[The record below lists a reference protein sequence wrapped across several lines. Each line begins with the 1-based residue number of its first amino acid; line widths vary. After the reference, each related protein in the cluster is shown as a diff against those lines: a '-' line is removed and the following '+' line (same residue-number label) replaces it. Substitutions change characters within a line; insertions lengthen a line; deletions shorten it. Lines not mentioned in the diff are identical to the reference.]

1 MFKLNLHQTKRHIL
15 HVDAD
20 AFFATVEQVL
30 NPSLG
35 GKAVLVGGPSGTR
48 GIVSAASYEAKA
60 YGIYSGMPMYLA
72 TKKCP
77 QAVIVPGKFDAY
89 RDFSRRMY
97 QIFLEYTPDVEM
109 ASIDEAYLDLTG
121 CELLHKLPSGQIA
134 KKILNQIYRKLGL
147 SVSGGLASNKT
158 VAKVASS
165 TNKPHK
171 LTIIP
176 YGKEADFLAPLH
188 LKAMPGVGV
197 KTLPLLESHGFKT
210 IGDISSLKLVE
221 ILEKFGIQGVPLWK
235 KCQGIDNSHVISA
248 HALPKSISKEN
259 TFYESTCDEKIC
271 LKFLKELGS
280 HVFEKLRSYKLRART
295 IFIKIRYKQARVNFL
310 AENGNKVFRTGE
322 TLISSPSFAGVFR
335 DFSFQK
341 NLEIP
346 TALDS
351 KLFPLARELFLKNL
365 IPNEPVRLLGIG
377 VSNLVQ
383 NYNLNLFHNDEN
395 EEKLFL
401 KIDAMKKMYGEE
413 SVRYGAKAHG
423 I

>member
-1 MFKLNLHQTKRHIL
+1 MMFKLNLHQTKRHIL

-30 NPSLG
+30 NPSLR

-210 IGDISSLKLVE
+210 IGDIACLGLAE

-295 IFIKIRYKQARVNFL
+295 IFIKIRYKSLDQTQVNSG
-310 AENGNKVFRTGE
+310 AKY
-322 TLISSPSFAGVFR
+322 IFR